1 MICGLLYNWFPG
13 LFALIWD
20 TIRAIVVAGRT
31 FASRTI
37 RDRSA
42 HEIRAGLT

>member
-1 MICGLLYNWFPG
+1 MICALLYNWFPG

-37 RDRSA
+37 ADRSA
-42 HEIRAGLT
+42 HEIRAG

>member
-1 MICGLLYNWFPG
+1 MVCALLYNWFPG
-13 LFALIWD
+13 LFVLIWD

-37 RDRSA
+37 RARSA
-42 HEIRAGLT
+42 HEIQADLT

>member
-1 MICGLLYNWFPG
+1 MVCALLYNWLPG
-13 LFALIWD
+13 LFVLIWD

-31 FASRTI
+31 FASRII
-37 RDRSA
+37 RNRSA